1 MSGIYKLVNSPRSRE
16 PIDEHGIICWNMF
29 GGKSILPIKTQV
41 GHECQEEGRIVIKET
56 NEDFRDISLPKTT
69 NKSTNTDNTKV
80 EFVFTNNNYH
90 ENKVSEKV
98 DPKVAVIR
106 KWREKKSKSTYD
118 LARKAIIN
126 SIKAKFENT
135 AHSKSCT
142 DIDKVDNR
150 KNVPT
155 IIVTNADVEDT
166 SNSNVNQNE
175 AR

>member
-16 PIDEHGIICWNMF
+16 PIDEHGIICWSMF
-29 GGKSILPIKTQV
+29 GGNSKLPIKTQV
-41 GHECQEEGRIVIKET
+41 GNERQEEAIKET

-69 NKSTNTDNTKV
+69 NKSTNTDNTKAV
-80 EFVFTNNNYH
+80 VFTNNNYH
-90 ENKVSEKV
+90 ENKVFEKI

-155 IIVTNADVEDT
+155 IMVTNADVEDT

>member
-16 PIDEHGIICWNMF
+16 PIDEHGRICWNMF
-29 GGKSILPIKTQV
+29 GGNSKLPIKTQV
-41 GHECQEEGRIVIKET
+41 GHECQEESRIVIKET
-56 NEDFRDISLPKTT
+56 NEDFRDIPKTT
-69 NKSTNTDNTKV
+69 NKSTNTGNTKAV
-80 EFVFTNNNYH
+80 VFTNNNDH
-90 ENKVSEKV
+90 ENKVFEKI
-98 DPKVAVIR
+98 DPKVAVLR